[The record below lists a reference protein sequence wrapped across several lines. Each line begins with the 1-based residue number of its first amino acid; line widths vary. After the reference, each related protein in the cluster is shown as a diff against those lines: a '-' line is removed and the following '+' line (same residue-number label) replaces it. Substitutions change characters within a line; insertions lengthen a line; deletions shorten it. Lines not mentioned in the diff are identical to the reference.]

1 MPKKPGF
8 LLGQNAE
15 AWPNMQEVVPKSYRC
30 GYCGDKVSSNR
41 GIAYLR
47 TGAGGARHGTGVPAI
62 LICPSCQGPSF
73 AYPNTGELFPGEPVG
88 AEVRHVPTAVGSL
101 YDEARG
107 CITGNYH
114 TAAILLC
121 RKILMHI
128 AVEKGAKEGLRF
140 IEYIDH
146 LANSGYVPPNGKPWV
161 DHIRQ
166 KGNEANHE
174 LVIMAREDA
183 TLLLTFVEALL
194 RFIYEFPSSI
204 PQTP

>member
-1 MPKKPGF
+1 
-8 LLGQNAE
+8 
-15 AWPNMQEVVPKSYRC
+15 
-30 GYCGDKVSSNR
+30 
-41 GIAYLR
+41 
-47 TGAGGARHGTGVPAI
+47 
-62 LICPSCQGPSF
+62 
-73 AYPNTGELFPGEPVG
+73 
-88 AEVRHVPTAVGSL
+88 VRHVPTAVGSL

-183 TLLLTFVEALL
+183 TLLLTFLEMLL
-194 RFIYEFPSSI
+194 RFIYEFPNSI
-204 PQTP
+204 PKTPSLPRRPPGNGPPKKNASTAILERNVRRPQARKCRNQENALKSWERDCWR